1 MRRREFIA
9 ACVASTVAARALAA
23 DRQRPARIGLIA
35 LPARANNPIL
45 DGLRQGLAERGYVE
59 GGDVV
64 LEQRYAG
71 GDAALLPGL
80 IDELLALP
88 VDVLVAQGT
97 PASLAAK
104 RQTTSVP
111 IVILSGDPVGAGLVS
126 SLARPGGN
134 LTGTSILSGDY
145 SVKWLQLLKE
155 AVPRLQRV
163 AVLWNPDNTVIAA
176 EVVGMKEAAPGLAL
190 DLVAFPARPKEI
202 DASLAAIAAAEVSG
216 LVLTDDAVI
225 DSLLPRIAD
234 FAAER
239 RLPTIGGFSH
249 YPSLGGLMCYSVD
262 FIAVG
267 RKSASYV
274 DRILKGARP
283 ADLPVEQATDFTLRI
298 NLKTAKA
305 LGLEIPPNLLARA
318 DEVIE

>member
-71 GDAALLPGL
+71 GDAAQLPGL

-176 EVVGMKEAAPGLAL
+176 EVVGMKQAAPGLAL

-202 DASLAAIAAAEVSG
+202 DASLAAIAGAEVGG

-234 FAAER
+234 FATER
-239 RLPTIGGFSH
+239 RVPTIGGFSN
-249 YPSLGGLMCYSVD
+249 YPSQGGLMSYSVD

-305 LGLEIPPNLLARA
+305 LGLEIPPNVLARA